1 MYSLCKYL
9 KLATHLYVILCK
21 WQNISYLFLNTHC
34 NMDKHCCWQWLACV
48 HCIFM
53 VWHMYLHFH
62 LKLKYI
68 VIFTPLSIW
77 IWGHCGGDRMLVGF
91 TTISAISV
99 QHNVIKFVSDL
110 RQVMAFSGSS
120 TNTADRQYITEIV
133 LKMVLSN
140 INVVLAWHYMKWIA
154 YSVQDLI
161 LLG

>member
-1 MYSLCKYL
+1 MYP
-9 KLATHLYVILCK
+9 
-21 WQNISYLFLNTHC
+21 
-34 NMDKHCCWQWLACV
+34 
-48 HCIFM
+48 
-53 VWHMYLHFH
+53 HFH

-68 VIFTPLSIW
+68 VIFTTLSIW
-77 IWGHCGGDRMLVGF
+77 ILGHCGGDGMLVGF

-140 INVVLAWHYMKWIA
+140 INVVLA
-154 YSVQDLI
+154 
-161 LLG
+161 